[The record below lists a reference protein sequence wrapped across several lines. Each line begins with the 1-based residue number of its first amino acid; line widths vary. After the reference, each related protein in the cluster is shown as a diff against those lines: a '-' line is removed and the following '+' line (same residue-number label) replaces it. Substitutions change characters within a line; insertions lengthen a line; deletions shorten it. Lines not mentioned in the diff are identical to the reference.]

1 MKKFVILIALT
12 ALLFISCG
20 SDKNI
25 NEVNQPN
32 LSSAEKE
39 GIFNKAKSVFV
50 APLPDKM
57 PGSENDTPEL
67 ISLGEKLYHDVR
79 LSLKDN
85 QSCNTCHDVN
95 NAGVD
100 KLPVSDGSVVGKI
113 GRRNSPTVY
122 NAGFHFAQFWDY
134 RSPDLV
140 DQAKGPILNP
150 DEMGMPDEETVV
162 AKISAIPEYKNLFP
176 IAFKNDPNPITYQ
189 NIANAIG
196 AFERTLISKSK
207 FDNYLAGNQNA
218 MNNTEI
224 KGLHDFMETGCIT
237 CHTGS
242 TLGGNMAQKMGLAKP
257 YRNKDDMGRFEV
269 TKNEAEKYMFKVA
282 SLRNVEL
289 TEPYYHDGS
298 VNKLEDAVIEMADVN
313 LGKNLN
319 KDQVA
324 SITTF
329 LKALTDDKLKK
340 N

>member
-1 MKKFVILIALT
+1 MKKFGIIFAITAILFT
-12 ALLFISCG
+12 SCG
-20 SDKNI
+20 IDKESN
-25 NEVNQPN
+25 NNFPD
-32 LSSAEKE
+32 LSKAEKE
-39 GIFNKAKSVFV
+39 EIFNKAKSVFNG
-50 APLPDKM
+50 PLPDKM

-79 LSLKDN
+79 LSLHNN

-100 KLPVSDGSVVGKI
+100 KLPVSDGSAVGKI

-150 DEMGMPDEETVV
+150 DEMGMPDEATVV
-162 AKISAIPEYKNLFP
+162 NKISAIEEYQKLFP
-176 IAFKNDPNPITYQ
+176 IAYPKEENPITYQ

-196 AFERTLISKSK
+196 AFERTLVSKSK
-207 FDNYLAGNQNA
+207 FDDYLAGQHQALNNA
-218 MNNTEI
+218 EI
-224 KGLHDFMETGCIT
+224 KGLKDFMDAGCIT

-257 YRNKDDMGRFEV
+257 YRNKEDMGRYEV

-298 VNKLEDAVIEMADVN
+298 VNKLEDAVSEMADVN
-313 LGKNLN
+313 LGKNLT
-319 KDQVA
+319 KEELA

-329 LKALTDDKLKK
+329 LKALTDEKLKK

>member
-1 MKKFVILIALT
+1 MKKFWMLIAIT
-12 ALLFISCG
+12 SVFVISCG
-20 SDKNI
+20 NDRGIIEGNFPDISTADK
-25 NEVNQPN
+25 E
-32 LSSAEKE
+32 A
-39 GIFNKAKSVFV
+39 IFNRAKSIFNG
-50 APLPDKM
+50 PLPDKM
-57 PGSENDTPEL
+57 PGSEKDTPEL

-79 LSLKDN
+79 LSVKDN

-100 KLPVSDGSVVGKI
+100 RLPVSDGSVVGKI

-150 DEMGMPDEETVV
+150 DEMGMPDEATVV
-162 AKISAIPEYKNLFP
+162 AKLSAIEEYQKLFP
-176 IAFKNDPNPITYQ
+176 VAFPNDPNPITYQ

-196 AFERTLISKSK
+196 AFERTLVSKSK
-207 FDNYLAGNQNA
+207 FDDYLAGNQNA
-218 MNNTEI
+218 MNNAEI
-224 KGLHDFMETGCIT
+224 KGLKDFMDVGCIT

-257 YRNKDDMGRFEV
+257 YRNKEDMGRFEV
-269 TKNEAEKYMFKVA
+269 TKNDAEKYMFKVA

-289 TEPYYHDGS
+289 TTPYYHDGS
-298 VNKLEDAVIEMADVN
+298 VNKLEDAVWEMADVN
-313 LGKNLN
+313 LGKNLS
-319 KDQVA
+319 KEDLA

-329 LKALTDDKLKK
+329 LKALTDEKLKK
-340 N
+340 